1 MFSLVQDTANPSQHE
16 HQEPPGQPPGGCRDM
31 VAGGGG
37 QLRLVLASC
46 PDERLEPGVDRQ
58 GVVEGVHHVDVL
70 VEQHVAPSQATTD
83 LEVAS

>member
-1 MFSLVQDTANPSQHE
+1 
-16 HQEPPGQPPGGCRDM
+16 M
-31 VAGGGG
+31 VAGDGG

-58 GVVEGVHHVDVL
+58 RVVEGVHHVDVL
-70 VEQHVAPSQATTD
+70 VQQHVAPSQATTD